1 MYHDT
6 NLFAAN
12 GDGSRQ
18 PTEKELSIA
27 KTQGE
32 NFARL
37 LNTYHRG
44 IESST
49 TTPVGEEATEQKEEP
64 VVTRE
69 VAVEEPKKTVEES
82 KKTVDEPKKTVE
94 KPSEPVSKKEEKSK
108 CFCM

>member
-1 MYHDT
+1 VYHDT

-49 TTPVGEEATEQKEEP
+49 TTPVGEEVTEQKEEP
-64 VVTRE
+64 AVSRE
-69 VAVEEPKKTVEES
+69 VAVEEPKKTVEE
-82 KKTVDEPKKTVE
+82 PKKTAE

-108 CFCM
+108 CFCI